1 MPHPPVPGNPRHASP
16 GPLALAARLFPLLLL
31 SACSTMNEDWS
42 AFRGGP
48 LHTGA
53 TPDARPLQQPELVW
67 TFDTGG
73 TVESS
78 PSVVDGRLYCGTF
91 NNHLFALDAETG
103 EELWRFGVDGLVRA
117 SPSVVDGRVYFGADD
132 DRFDALDAHT
142 GEPAWVL

>member
-42 AFRGGP
+42 AYRGGP
-48 LHTGA
+48 LHIGA

-78 PSVVDGRLYCGTF
+78 PTVVDGRLYL
-91 NNHLFALDAETG
+91 NLDTAVQDIWFENVSGNIAAAE
-103 EELWRFGVDGLVRA
+103 EQWAVIKDKSPAEL
-117 SPSVVDGRVYFGADD
+117 
-132 DRFDALDAHT
+132 
-142 GEPAWVL
+142 